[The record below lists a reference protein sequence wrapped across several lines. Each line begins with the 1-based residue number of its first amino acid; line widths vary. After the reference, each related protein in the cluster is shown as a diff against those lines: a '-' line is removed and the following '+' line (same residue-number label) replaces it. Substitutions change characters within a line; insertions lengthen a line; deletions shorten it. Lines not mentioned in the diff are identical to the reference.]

1 MRPREPP
8 HRTTQRAWIGV
19 RLGNGKRREKIGAEG
34 VKKSGLPQAARLLS
48 FLDSPIFARR
58 GWLCQYFFTPSPHK
72 QSPGRHTEGMTP
84 AALVNC
90 LQHFFTPSDRRF
102 LHFFLVPFLLA
113 VCAPAPGQ
121 DQQIFTPRRLARL
134 RSISEAKIS
143 PDGKRVAYVLS
154 VPRKLLKENDGPAWG
169 ELHVVDD
176 KGNSRAFV
184 SGSVKVSKVDWTPDG
199 LGVSLL
205 TKRKD
210 DKAKSLYVIAE
221 DGGEA
226 RKVLSHETG
235 ISGYSWSPDG
245 KQVAFT
251 AKQPPSPQT
260 TKLRKNGFNQQV
272 FEEDW
277 LPIKV
282 WISEVDL
289 ASPEPGGNKAR
300 PLDVAGSASEIHW
313 SPLGGLLAVAMAPT
327 PSVDD
332 AFMNRKVVIIDS
344 GSSEVRGT
352 LTPPGKMGSFAWS
365 PDGKHLALIS
375 SSDRSDP
382 LPGRLVVGPVEGGE
396 LTDLL
401 PNLAGHVS
409 RLAWRDDRT
418 IVYTADVGVTSRFG
432 EVRLDGSGRKT
443 HIPRTK
449 GLVVRGFTQA
459 ALSGDAAFIVNAHDH
474 PSEAYLFKY
483 AEEGPKRLTHSNPWL
498 QDVRL
503 AEQEVV
509 SFKARDGLQL
519 EGILVRPLDY
529 EPGKRYPL
537 ILAVHGGP
545 EAHVP
550 DGWVTSY
557 RRPGQMAAARDFAVF
572 YPNYRA
578 STGRGVAFSKL
589 DHGDPAGAEFDDL
602 VDAVDHLVASGLVD
616 RDRVGITGGSYGGY
630 ASAWGATYYSDR
642 FAAAVMFVGIS
653 NAVSK
658 AGTTNIPNE
667 IYEVHHRRRVWDDWQ
682 FFLERSPIYYVKKA
696 RTPILILHGRNDPR
710 VHPSQSLEL
719 FRLLKLQGKTPVR
732 LVLYPG
738 EGHGN
743 KRAASRY
750 DYSLR
755 LLRWMDHY
763 LKGPGGDPP
772 PYDLDYGLEEKQAEK
787 QPEEAKEGS

>member
-1 MRPREPP
+1 MRSRAVR
-8 HRTTQRAWIGV
+8 HWTTQHQRSGV
-19 RLGNGKRREKIGAEG
+19 RSGNC
-34 VKKSGLPQAARLLS
+34 P
-48 FLDSPIFARR
+48 
-58 GWLCQYFFTPSPHK
+58 
-72 QSPGRHTEGMTP
+72 
-84 AALVNC
+84 
-90 LQHFFTPSDRRF
+90 RF
-102 LHFFLVPFLLA
+102 HHAFLVPFLLA
-113 VCAPAPGQ
+113 VCASAPGQ
-121 DQQIFTPRRLARL
+121 GQEIFTPKHLAKL
-134 RSISEAKIS
+134 RSVSEAKIS
-143 PDGKRVAYVLS
+143 PDGTQVAYVLS
-154 VPRKLLKENDGPAWG
+154 VPRKLLKEKDGPAWG

-184 SGSVKVSKVDWTPDG
+184 SGTVKVSKVDWTPDG
-199 LGVSLL
+199 HGISFL

-210 DKAKSLYVIAE
+210 DKTKSLYVIPA

-251 AKQPPSPQT
+251 AKGPLASK
-260 TKLRKNGFNQQV
+260 TKKLQKNGFNQQV

-277 LPIKV
+277 QLIKV
-282 WISEVDL
+282 WISELDL
-289 ASPEPGGNKAR
+289 ASPEPGHKKAR
-300 PLDVAGSASEIHW
+300 PLEVAGSASEIHW
-313 SPLGGLLAVAMAPT
+313 SPVGSLLAVAMAPT

-332 AFMNRKVVIIDS
+332 SFMNRKVVIIDPES
-344 GSSEVRGT
+344 GEVHGN
-352 LTPPGKMGSFAWS
+352 LTPPGKMGLFAWS
-365 PDGKHLALIS
+365 PDGKRLALIS

-382 LPGRLVVGPVEGGE
+382 WAGRLVVGSAEGGE

-409 RLAWRDDRT
+409 GLAWRDDQT
-418 IVYTADVGVTSRFG
+418 IVYTADVGVTSTFG
-432 EVRLDGSGRKT
+432 EVQFDGSGRKT
-443 HIPRTK
+443 HIARTK
-449 GLVVRGFTQA
+449 GLVVRSFTQA
-459 ALSGDAAFIVNAHDH
+459 ASSGHAAPVVDTPDH
-474 PSEAYLFKY
+474 PSEVYLFTHGG
-483 AEEGPKRLTHSNPWL
+483 EGPKRLTQSNPWL
-498 QDVRL
+498 QDIRL
-503 AEQEVV
+503 AKQEVV

-545 EAHVP
+545 EAHVA

-557 RRPGQMAAARDFAVF
+557 ARPGQIAAARGFAVF

-616 RDRVGITGGSYGGY
+616 RDRVGITGRSYGGY
-630 ASAWGATYYSDR
+630 ASAWGATYYSER
-642 FAAAVMFVGIS
+642 FAAAVMFIGIS
-653 NAVSK
+653 NAISK

-667 IYEVHHRRRVWDDWQ
+667 IYEVHQRRRVWDDWQ

-719 FRLLKLQGKTPVR
+719 FRLLKLQAKTPVR
-732 LVLYPG
+732 LVFYPG

-755 LLRWMDHY
+755 LLRWMEHY

-772 PYDLDYGLEEKQAEK
+772 PYENGGAKLDHRAANRSCFWAE
-787 QPEEAKEGS
+787 

>member
-1 MRPREPP
+1 MRSVDE
-8 HRTTQRAWIGV
+8 
-19 RLGNGKRREKIGAEG
+19 
-34 VKKSGLPQAARLLS
+34 AR
-48 FLDSPIFARR
+48 
-58 GWLCQYFFTPSPHK
+58 
-72 QSPGRHTEGMTP
+72 
-84 AALVNC
+84 
-90 LQHFFTPSDRRF
+90 
-102 LHFFLVPFLLA
+102 
-113 VCAPAPGQ
+113 
-121 DQQIFTPRRLARL
+121 
-134 RSISEAKIS
+134 IS
-143 PDGKRVAYVLS
+143 PDGRQVAYLLS
-154 VPRKLLKENDGPAWG
+154 VPRGLLKGKDGPAWG

-184 SGSVKVSKVDWTPDG
+184 SGTAKVSKVDWTPDG
-199 LGVSLL
+199 HGISFL

-210 DKAKSLYVIAE
+210 DKTKSLYVIPA

-251 AKQPPSPQT
+251 AKQPLAAK
-260 TKLRKNGFNQQV
+260 TKKLQKNGFNQQV

-277 LPIKV
+277 QPIKV
-282 WISEVDL
+282 WIAELDL
-289 ASPEPGGNKAR
+289 ASPELGPKKAR
-300 PLDVAGSASEIHW
+300 LLDIAGSASEIHW
-313 SPLGGLLAVAMAPT
+313 SPVGSLLAVAMAPT

-332 AFMNRKVVIIDS
+332 SFMNRKVIIIDPES
-344 GSSEVRGT
+344 GEVRGN

-365 PDGKHLALIS
+365 PDRKHLALIS
-375 SSDRSDP
+375 SADRSDP
-382 LPGRLVVGPVEGGE
+382 LAGRLVVSSAEGGE
-396 LTDLL
+396 VKDLL
-401 PNLAGHVS
+401 PNLAGHVKG
-409 RLAWRDDRT
+409 LAWRDDQT
-418 IVYTADVGVTSRFG
+418 IVYTADIGVTSTFG

-443 HIPRTK
+443 HIAKKT
-449 GLVVRGFTQA
+449 GLVLRSFTQA
-459 ALSGDAAFIVNAHDH
+459 ASNGNAALVVDTPDH
-474 PSEAYLFKY
+474 PSEVYLFTHGG
-483 AEEGPKRLTHSNPWL
+483 EDPKRLTQSNPWL
-498 QDVRL
+498 KDVRL
-503 AEQEVV
+503 ARQEVV

-545 EAHVP
+545 ELHVSN
-550 DGWVTSY
+550 GWVTSY
-557 RRPGQMAAARDFAVF
+557 AHPGQIAAARGFAVF

-616 RDRVGITGGSYGGY
+616 RDRVGITGRSYGGY
-630 ASAWGATYYSDR
+630 ASAWGATYYSER
-642 FAAAVMFVGIS
+642 FAAAVMFIGIS

-667 IYEVHHRRRVWDDWQ
+667 IYEVHQRRRVWDDWQ

-719 FRLLKLQGKTPVR
+719 FRLLKLQAKTPVR

-755 LLRWMDHY
+755 LLRWMEHY

-772 PYDLDYGLEEKQAEK
+772 PYELDYSLEEKEAEK
-787 QPEEAKEGS
+787 KPEESKEGN

>member
-1 MRPREPP
+1 MRS
-8 HRTTQRAWIGV
+8 V
-19 RLGNGKRREKIGAEG
+19 
-34 VKKSGLPQAARLLS
+34 
-48 FLDSPIFARR
+48 D
-58 GWLCQYFFTPSPHK
+58 
-72 QSPGRHTEGMTP
+72 
-84 AALVNC
+84 
-90 LQHFFTPSDRRF
+90 
-102 LHFFLVPFLLA
+102 
-113 VCAPAPGQ
+113 
-121 DQQIFTPRRLARL
+121 
-134 RSISEAKIS
+134 EAKIS
-143 PDGKRVAYVLS
+143 PDGTQVAYVLS
-154 VPRKLLKENDGPAWG
+154 VPRKLLKEKDGPAWG

-184 SGSVKVSKVDWTPDG
+184 SGNVKVSKVDWTPDG
-199 LGVSLL
+199 HGISFL

-210 DKAKSLYVIAE
+210 DKTKSLYVIPA

-251 AKQPPSPQT
+251 AKQPLAAKT
-260 TKLRKNGFNQQV
+260 NKLRKKGFNQQV

-277 LPIKV
+277 QPIKV
-282 WISEVDL
+282 WIAELDL
-289 ASPEPGGNKAR
+289 ASSELGHKKAR
-300 PLDVAGSASEIHW
+300 LLDVAGSASEIHW
-313 SPLGGLLAVAMAPT
+313 SPVGSLLAVAMAPT

-332 AFMNRKVVIIDS
+332 SFMNRKVIIIDPES
-344 GSSEVRGT
+344 GEVRGN

-365 PDGKHLALIS
+365 PDRKHLALIS
-375 SSDRSDP
+375 SADRSDP
-382 LPGRLVVGPVEGGE
+382 LAGRLVVSSAEGGE
-396 LTDLL
+396 VKDLL
-401 PNLAGHVS
+401 PNLAGHVKG
-409 RLAWRDDRT
+409 LAWRDDQT
-418 IVYTADVGVTSRFG
+418 IVYTADIGVTSTFG

-443 HIPRTK
+443 HIAKKT
-449 GLVVRGFTQA
+449 GLVLRSFTQA
-459 ALSGDAAFIVNAHDH
+459 ASNGNAALVVDTPDH
-474 PSEAYLFKY
+474 PSEVYLFTHGG
-483 AEEGPKRLTHSNPWL
+483 EDPKRLTQSNPWL
-498 QDVRL
+498 KDVRL
-503 AEQEVV
+503 ARQEAV

-529 EPGKRYPL
+529 ESGKRYPL

-550 DGWVTSY
+550 NGWVTSY
-557 RRPGQMAAARDFAVF
+557 RRPGQMAAARGFAVF

-602 VDAVDHLVASGLVD
+602 VDAVDHLVAIGLVD
-616 RDRVGITGGSYGGY
+616 RDRVGITGVSYGGY
-630 ASAWGATYYSDR
+630 ASAWGATYYSER
-642 FAAAVMFVGIS
+642 FSAAVMFVGIS
-653 NAVSK
+653 NAISK

-667 IYEVHHRRRVWDDWQ
+667 IYEVHQRRRVWDDWQ

-719 FRLLKLQGKTPVR
+719 FRLLKLQATTPVR
-732 LVLYPG
+732 LVFYPG

-755 LLRWMDHY
+755 LLRWMEHY

-772 PYDLDYGLEEKQAEK
+772 PYELDYGLEEKPAEK
-787 QPEEAKEGS
+787 KPEESKEGA

>member
-1 MRPREPP
+1 MPIRAAHQDVSERRRTGAVFGDRPR
-8 HRTTQRAWIGV
+8 
-19 RLGNGKRREKIGAEG
+19 LF
-34 VKKSGLPQAARLLS
+34 QAL
-48 FLDSPIFARR
+48 
-58 GWLCQYFFTPSPHK
+58 
-72 QSPGRHTEGMTP
+72 
-84 AALVNC
+84 
-90 LQHFFTPSDRRF
+90 
-102 LHFFLVPFLLA
+102 LVPFLLA

-121 DQQIFTPRRLARL
+121 GQEIFTPKHLAKL
-134 RSISEAKIS
+134 RSVSEAKIS

-154 VPRKLLKENDGPAWG
+154 VPRKLLKEKDGPAWG

-176 KGNSRAFV
+176 EGNSRAFV
-184 SGSVKVSKVDWTPDG
+184 SGNVKVTKVDWTPDG
-199 LGVSLL
+199 LGISFL

-210 DKAKSLYVIAE
+210 DKAKSLYVIPE

-226 RKVLSHETG
+226 RKVVGHETG

-251 AKQPPSPQT
+251 AKQSLAAKT
-260 TKLRKNGFNQQV
+260 KKLRKNGFNQQV

-277 LPIKV
+277 QPIKV
-282 WISEVDL
+282 WIAEVDL
-289 ASPEPGGNKAR
+289 ASPVKGEKKAR
-300 PLDVAGSASEIHW
+300 LLDVAGSASEMHW
-313 SPLGGLLAVAMAPT
+313 SPAGGLLAVAMAPT

-332 AFMNRKVVIIDS
+332 SFMNRKVIIIDS
-344 GSSEVRGT
+344 KSGEVRGD

-365 PDGKHLALIS
+365 SDGKRLALIS

-382 LPGRLVVGPVEGGE
+382 WAGRLVVGSVEGGE

-409 RLAWRDDRT
+409 GIAWRDDET
-418 IVYTADVGVTSRFG
+418 IVYAADVGVTSTFG
-432 EVRLDGSGRKT
+432 EVRLDGSGRKIR
-443 HIPRTK
+443 IPETTD
-449 GLVVRGFTQA
+449 LVLRGFTQA
-459 ALSGDAAFIVNAHDH
+459 VSSPDAALVVNTPDH
-474 PSEAYLFKY
+474 PSEVYLFKRGG
-483 AEEGPKRLTHSNPWL
+483 EGPKRLTQSNPWL
-498 QDVRL
+498 QDIRL
-503 AEQEVV
+503 AKQEVV
-509 SFKARDGLQL
+509 AFKARDGLQL

-550 DGWVTSY
+550 NGWVTSY
-557 RRPGQMAAARDFAVF
+557 GRPGQMAAARGFAVF

-602 VDAVDHLVASGLVD
+602 VDAVDHLVAGGLAD

-630 ASAWGATYYSDR
+630 ASAWGATYYSER
-642 FAAAVMFVGIS
+642 FAAAVMFIGIS
-653 NAVSK
+653 NAISK

-667 IYEVHHRRRVWDDWQ
+667 IYEVHQRRRVWDDWQ

-696 RTPILILHGRNDPR
+696 RTPILILHGRKDPR

-719 FRLLKLQGKTPVR
+719 FRLLKLQAKTPVR
-732 LVLYPG
+732 LVFYPG

-755 LLRWMDHY
+755 LLRWMEHY
-763 LKGPGGDPP
+763 LQGPGGDPP
-772 PYDLDYGLEEKQAEK
+772 PYELDYGLGEKETEK
-787 QPEEAKEGS
+787 KSEEAEEGN

>member
-1 MRPREPP
+1 MGGNQEVLTPKRL
-8 HRTTQRAWIGV
+8 TT
-19 RLGNGKRREKIGAEG
+19 
-34 VKKSGLPQAARLLS
+34 
-48 FLDSPIFARR
+48 
-58 GWLCQYFFTPSPHK
+58 
-72 QSPGRHTEGMTP
+72 
-84 AALVNC
+84 
-90 LQHFFTPSDRRF
+90 
-102 LHFFLVPFLLA
+102 
-113 VCAPAPGQ
+113 
-121 DQQIFTPRRLARL
+121 L
-134 RSISEAKIS
+134 RSVSEAKIS
-143 PDGKRVAYVLS
+143 PHGKRVAYVLS
-154 VPRKLLKENDGPAWG
+154 VPRKLLKEKDGPAWG

-176 KGNSRAFV
+176 KGDSRAFV
-184 SGSVKVSKVDWTPDG
+184 SGNVKVSKVDWTPDG
-199 LGVSLL
+199 RGISFLA
-205 TKRKD
+205 KRKD
-210 DKAKSLYVIAE
+210 DKTKSLYVIPAN
-221 DGGEA
+221 GGEA
-226 RKVLSHETG
+226 RKVVSHETG

-245 KQVAFT
+245 KKVAFT
-251 AKQPPSPQT
+251 AKEPPSPQT
-260 TKLRKNGFNQQV
+260 TKLRKKGFNQQV

-277 LPIKV
+277 RSIKV
-282 WISEVDL
+282 WISEADL
-289 ASPEPGGNKAR
+289 ASPELGRNKAR
-300 PLDVAGSASEIHW
+300 PLDVSGSASEIHW
-313 SPLGGLLAVAMAPT
+313 SPAGGLLAAAMAPT

-332 AFMNRKVVIIDS
+332 SYMNRKVVIIDS

-365 PDGKHLALIS
+365 PDGKHVALIS

-382 LPGRLVVGPVEGGE
+382 KAGRLVVGSAEGGE

-409 RLAWRDDRT
+409 GIAWRDDQT
-418 IVYTADVGVTSRFG
+418 IVYTADVGVTSTLG
-432 EVRLDGSGRKT
+432 EVTLDGSGRKT
-443 HIPRTK
+443 RVAATK

-459 ALSGDAAFIVNAHDH
+459 ALSGDAAFIVSAHDH
-474 PSEAYLFKY
+474 PSEAYLLRRGG
-483 AEEGPKRLTHSNPWL
+483 EDPKRLTQINPWL
-498 QDVRL
+498 KDVRL

-550 DGWVTSY
+550 NGWVTSY
-557 RRPGQMAAARDFAVF
+557 RRPGQMAAARGFAVF

-602 VDAVDHLVASGLVD
+602 VDAVDHLIASGLVD

-630 ASAWGATYYSDR
+630 ASAWGATYYSER
-642 FAAAVMFVGIS
+642 FTAAVMFVGIS

-658 AGTTNIPNE
+658 AGTTNIPEE

-772 PYDLDYGLEEKQAEK
+772 PYELDYGLEEKQAEK
-787 QPEEAKEGS
+787 KPEEAKEGN

>member
-1 MRPREPP
+1 MTTSAPIDRHQDLSRPSRFRFP
-8 HRTTQRAWIGV
+8 
-19 RLGNGKRREKIGAEG
+19 
-34 VKKSGLPQAARLLS
+34 
-48 FLDSPIFARR
+48 
-58 GWLCQYFFTPSPHK
+58 Y
-72 QSPGRHTEGMTP
+72 
-84 AALVNC
+84 AL
-90 LQHFFTPSDRRF
+90 
-102 LHFFLVPFLLA
+102 LVPFLLA
-113 VCAPAPGQ
+113 VPAPLLGESQ
-121 DQQIFTPRRLARL
+121 ETFTPKHLAKL
-134 RSISEAKIS
+134 RGVSEAKMS

-154 VPRKLLKENDGPAWG
+154 VPRRLLKERDGPAWG

-199 LGVSLL
+199 HGISFL

-210 DKAKSLYVIAE
+210 DKTKSLYVIAA

-226 RKVLSHETG
+226 RKIVSHETG

-251 AKQPPSPQT
+251 AKEPPSPET

-277 LPIKV
+277 PPIKV
-282 WISEVDL
+282 WISEADL
-289 ASPEPGGNKAR
+289 ASPEPGHKKAR
-300 PLDVAGSASEIHW
+300 PLDVTGSASEIHW
-313 SPLGGLLAVAMAPT
+313 SPGGGLLGVAMAPT

-332 AFMNRKVVIIDS
+332 AFMNRKVIIIDLE
-344 GSSEVRGT
+344 SSEVRGN
-352 LTPPGKMGSFAWS
+352 LTPPGKMKSFAWS

-375 SSDRSDP
+375 SADRSDP
-382 LPGRLVVGPVEGGE
+382 MAGRLVVGSADGGE

-409 RLAWRDDRT
+409 GIAWRDRQT
-418 IVYTADVGVTSRFG
+418 IVYSADVGVTSTLG

-443 HIPRTK
+443 RIPETT

-459 ALSGDAAFIVNAHDH
+459 ALSGDAALVVNTPHH
-474 PSEAYLFKY
+474 PPEVYLLKH
-483 AEEGPKRLTHSNPWL
+483 AGGDPRRLTQSNPWL
-498 QDVRL
+498 KDVRL
-503 AEQEVV
+503 AEQEAVT
-509 SFKARDGLQL
+509 FKARDGLRL

-545 EAHVP
+545 ETHVA

-557 RRPGQMAAARDFAVF
+557 ARPGQMAAARGFAVF

-602 VDAVDHLVASGLVD
+602 VDAVDHLIAGGLAD
-616 RDRVGITGGSYGGY
+616 RDRVGVTGGSYGGY
-630 ASAWGATYYSDR
+630 ASAWGATYYSER

-658 AGTTNIPNE
+658 AGTTNIPEE

-719 FRLLKLQGKTPVR
+719 FRLLKLQGKTPAR

-772 PYDLDYGLEEKQAEK
+772 RYDLDYGLEEKEAEK
-787 QPEEAKEGS
+787 KPEESKEGS

>member
-1 MRPREPP
+1 MRS
-8 HRTTQRAWIGV
+8 V
-19 RLGNGKRREKIGAEG
+19 
-34 VKKSGLPQAARLLS
+34 
-48 FLDSPIFARR
+48 D
-58 GWLCQYFFTPSPHK
+58 
-72 QSPGRHTEGMTP
+72 
-84 AALVNC
+84 
-90 LQHFFTPSDRRF
+90 
-102 LHFFLVPFLLA
+102 
-113 VCAPAPGQ
+113 
-121 DQQIFTPRRLARL
+121 
-134 RSISEAKIS
+134 EAKIS
-143 PDGKRVAYVLS
+143 PDGGQVAYVLS
-154 VPRKLLKENDGPAWG
+154 VPRKLLKEKDGPAWG
-169 ELHVVDD
+169 ELRVVDD

-184 SGSVKVSKVDWTPDG
+184 SGTVKVSKVDWTPHG
-199 LGVSLL
+199 HGISFL

-210 DKAKSLYVIAE
+210 DKTKSLYVIPA

-251 AKQPPSPQT
+251 AKEPLAAK
-260 TKLRKNGFNQQV
+260 TKKLQKKGFNQQV

-277 LPIKV
+277 QTIKV
-282 WISEVDL
+282 WITELDL
-289 ASPEPGGNKAR
+289 ASSELGPKKAR
-300 PLDVAGSASEIHW
+300 LLEIAGSASEIHW
-313 SPLGGLLAVAMAPT
+313 SPVGGLLAVAMAPT

-332 AFMNRKVVIIDS
+332 SFMNRKVIIIDPES
-344 GSSEVRGT
+344 GEVRGN

-375 SSDRSDP
+375 SADRSDP
-382 LPGRLVVGPVEGGE
+382 LAGRLVVSSAEGGE
-396 LTDLL
+396 VKDLL
-401 PNLAGHVS
+401 PNLAGHVKG
-409 RLAWRDDRT
+409 LAWRDDQT
-418 IVYTADVGVTSRFG
+418 IVYTADIGVTSTVG

-443 HIPRTK
+443 HIAKKT
-449 GLVVRGFTQA
+449 GLVLRSFTQA
-459 ALSGDAAFIVNAHDH
+459 TSGGHAAFVVNTPNH
-474 PSEAYLFKY
+474 PPEVYLFKDGG
-483 AEEGPKRLTHSNPWL
+483 EDPKRLTQSNPWL
-498 QDVRL
+498 KDVRL
-503 AEQEVV
+503 ARQEIV

-545 EAHVP
+545 ESHVSN
-550 DGWVTSY
+550 GWVTSY
-557 RRPGQMAAARDFAVF
+557 ARPGQMAAARDFAVF

-602 VDAVDHLVASGLVD
+602 VDAVDHLVATGLVD

-653 NAVSK
+653 NAISK

-667 IYEVHHRRRVWDDWQ
+667 IYEVHQRRRVWDDWQ
-682 FFLERSPIYYVKKA
+682 FFLERSPIYYVKEA

-719 FRLLKLQGKTPVR
+719 FRLLKLQAKTPVR
-732 LVLYPG
+732 LVFYPG

-755 LLRWMDHY
+755 LLRWMEHY

-772 PYDLDYGLEEKQAEK
+772 PYELDYSLEEKEAEK
-787 QPEEAKEGS
+787 KPEESKEGN